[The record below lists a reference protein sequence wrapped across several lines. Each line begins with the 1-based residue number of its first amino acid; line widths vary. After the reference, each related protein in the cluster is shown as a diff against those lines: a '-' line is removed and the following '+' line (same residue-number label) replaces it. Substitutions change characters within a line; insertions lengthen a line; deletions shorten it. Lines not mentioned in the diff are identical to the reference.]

1 MRSDLCTGSEWN
13 RNWVQGT
20 NCHCH
25 RIILL
30 LNPFSW
36 LNCQGTTLI
45 VLTSSCSLR
54 EPWSMVCSSVRKT
67 NRLIASHCHRF
78 GPCWWPLSRCSMAV
92 AALAA
97 LSQSNLVHS
106 PRLSRIA
113 GAFAWVTHWSWTD
126 FHIFQRTSVG
136 GCYTA
141 LSSYILFVN
150 CRSIG

>member
-1 MRSDLCTGSEWN
+1 MRSDLLASEIAIEYKEQIVTVTGLYSSSIPFPGWI
-13 RNWVQGT
+13 VKAPP
-20 NCHCH
+20 
-25 RIILL
+25 LL
-30 LNPFSW
+30 FSRH
-36 LNCQGTTLI
+36 L
-45 VLTSSCSLR
+45 VLWES
-54 EPWSMVCSSVRKT
+54 WMSMVCSSVRKT
-67 NRLIASHCHRF
+67 NRLIASHSHHF

-92 AALAA
+92 AGLAA

-113 GAFAWVTHWSWTD
+113 GAFAWVSHWSWTD